1 MTLKELSEASGI
13 TVGYLTVM
21 IRRGKLKA
29 TKNPFNRW
37 IVASAEATRVVSQ
50 SLGVKED
57 PASDGGVLP
66 STNPEKDNL
75 SIPTIEVKGS

>member
-21 IRRGKLKA
+21 IRRGKLRA

-37 IVASAEATRVVSQ
+37 IVASAEATRVIRQ
-50 SLGVKED
+50 SLGMKENLASD
-57 PASDGGVLP
+57 PASPLP
-66 STNPEKDNL
+66 TNQKDNL
-75 SIPTIEVKGS
+75 SIPTIEVTEK